1 METMENTE
9 KKVYLVWYDNGL
21 SYEDHYV
28 HLSKV
33 FSKEEDAQAFVKEK
47 NKEENTYVPSLTKE
61 EFYAKEA
68 DEFSCDY
75 EQFLKNEEEYWTIYN
90 QGTFYYSAEDLHESL

>member
-1 METMENTE
+1 METIENTE

-47 NKEENTYVPSLTKE
+47 NKEEP
-61 EFYAKEA
+61 
-68 DEFSCDY
+68 
-75 EQFLKNEEEYWTIYN
+75 KNYMEKISKGVSKSIY
-90 QGTFYYSAEDLHESL
+90 Y